1 MGLFNSREFEFA
13 DVTVSIMGKELT
25 GLRGLEYDY
34 EQDKEFLYAASNKPK
49 SIQPGQIKTTG
60 TLTVL
65 KSDFDDMNTAAR
77 AAGYK
82 NIVKVP
88 GKFIN
93 ITCVYQ
99 MEDGDLLRTDTL
111 LNVEFTKW
119 ADGGKSG
126 DKFKD
131 IELPFLYLD
140 IKQA

>member
-13 DVTVSIMGKELT
+13 DVKVSVMGKELS

-34 EQDKEFLYAASNKPK
+34 EQEKEYLYAASNKPR
-49 SIQPGQIKTTG
+49 SIQHGYIKPGG

-65 KSDFDDMNTAAR
+65 KSDFDAMNKAAR

-82 NIVKVP
+82 NIVHVP

-99 MEDGDLLRTDTL
+99 KDDGDPLKVDTL
-111 LNVEFTKW
+111 LNVEFTKMS
-119 ADGGKSG
+119 DGGKSG

-131 IELPFLYLD
+131 VELPFLFLD